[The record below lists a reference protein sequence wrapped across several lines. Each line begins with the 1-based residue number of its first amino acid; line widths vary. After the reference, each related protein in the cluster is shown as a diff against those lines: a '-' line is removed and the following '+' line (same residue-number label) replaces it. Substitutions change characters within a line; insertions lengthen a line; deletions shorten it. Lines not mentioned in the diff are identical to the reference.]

1 MENKPRGQLIL
12 WPTIYEGKNMPI
24 IKNFSR
30 STVVLE
36 HVNDEPIVLKPS
48 QSVEV
53 PAEALSLPLIRHYIE
68 IKKLGLLSQ
77 RPTTTSFTLSRWT
90 VALSPQPNFSKLFN
104 HYQMASFSLAI
115 SPMVRMNDCEPVDRW
130 NNSILILQIN
140 CQIFL
145 SNPCGTSLAYV
156 WR

>member
-1 MENKPRGQLIL
+1 MYK
-12 WPTIYEGKNMPI
+12 GKNMPI

-30 STVVLE
+30 STVILE

-77 RPTTTSFTLSRWT
+77 RPTTTSFTLSR
-90 VALSPQPNFSKLFN
+90 
-104 HYQMASFSLAI
+104 
-115 SPMVRMNDCEPVDRW
+115 
-130 NNSILILQIN
+130 
-140 CQIFL
+140 
-145 SNPCGTSLAYV
+145 
-156 WR
+156 

>member
-1 MENKPRGQLIL
+1 MEKNGQDNYSY
-12 WPTIYEGKNMPI
+12 TQQFTRKNMPI

-36 HVNDEPIVLKPS
+36 HINDEPIVLKPS

-77 RPTTTSFTLSRWT
+77 RPTTTSVILSR
-90 VALSPQPNFSKLFN
+90 
-104 HYQMASFSLAI
+104 
-115 SPMVRMNDCEPVDRW
+115 
-130 NNSILILQIN
+130 
-140 CQIFL
+140 
-145 SNPCGTSLAYV
+145 
-156 WR
+156 